1 MQHFA
6 TGFCHIYKRVA
17 FLTTKLIAYFIVMVL
32 NPFRKAILFF
42 FIACACASCAVK
54 KGCPS
59 NGANIG
65 AERILSGDPKAI
77 KAINKG
83 KKFKD

>member
-1 MQHFA
+1 MIRSLL
-6 TGFCHIYKRVA
+6 G
-17 FLTTKLIAYFIVMVL
+17 
-32 NPFRKAILFF
+32 AILIFSLA
-42 FIACACASCAVK
+42 ITIPSCAAK

-77 KAINKG
+77 KDMKKG
-83 KKFKD
+83 KKFKQSKY